1 MTDLVPVAVGGDVSG
16 SALVGADVSGPAP
29 VLDGVVVIARLG
41 VAGADEGD
49 GPAGDGPDG
58 AGDTAGAGGDVPGPG
73 SAGRIGAGSEG
84 PVSSVNPSAT
94 PAAAVVIAIAVA
106 AHHPRRTGARAVAI
120 VGGGSNRSRSAV
132 ICPARAV
139 SALRNLR
146 STSSVTA
153 PPVAR
158 AGSTAPGAPST

>member
-1 MTDLVPVAVGGDVSG
+1 MTDLVPVAGGADFSG
-16 SALVGADVSGPAP
+16 SDLAGADVSGLAP
-29 VLDGVVVIARLG
+29 VREGVVVIARLG

-49 GPAGDGPDG
+49 GSTGDGARD
-58 AGDTAGAGGDVPGPG
+58 AAGAGGDVPGPG
-73 SAGRIGAGSEG
+73 SAGSTGAGSEG

-94 PAAAVVIAIAVA
+94 PAAAVATAIVIA
-106 AHHPRRTGARAVAI
+106 AHHLRRTGARAVAT

-139 SALRNLR
+139 SAFRNLR

-158 AGSTAPGAPST
+158 AGSTAPGAPSI

>member
-1 MTDLVPVAVGGDVSG
+1 MTGLVPVGVGPDL
-16 SALVGADVSGPAP
+16 AGADVSGLAP
-29 VLDGVVVIARLG
+29 VLDGAVVIARLG

-49 GPAGDGPDG
+49 GSAGDG

-73 SAGRIGAGSEG
+73 SAGRTGARSEG
-84 PVSSVNPSAT
+84 PVNSVNPSARA
-94 PAAAVVIAIAVA
+94 AAAVAIATAIA
-106 AHHPRRTGARAVAI
+106 AHHLRRTGARAVAI

-146 STSSVTA
+146 STSSLTA